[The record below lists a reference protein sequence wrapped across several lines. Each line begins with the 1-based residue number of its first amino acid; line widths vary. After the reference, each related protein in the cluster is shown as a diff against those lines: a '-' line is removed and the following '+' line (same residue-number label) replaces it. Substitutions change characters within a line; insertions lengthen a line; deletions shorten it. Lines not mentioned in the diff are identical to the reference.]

1 MANGGFRMSDVGF
14 GIYYF
19 DMMWIIDPIKKPCKM
34 GYLEFGIW
42 KPEPTQIRHQ
52 TSDIRNY
59 TSDICHPISAIQ
71 SDFLHQTSDILLWH
85 FHIYTYIH
93 NILCSMVLQRLI
105 VYIKRLRKIICLPW
119 PLPITAICL
128 ALLNL

>member
-52 TSDIRNY
+52 TSDIRNFKSIP
-59 TSDICHPISAIQ
+59 SDTNKLATIPI
-71 SDFLHQTSDILLWH
+71 
-85 FHIYTYIH
+85 
-93 NILCSMVLQRLI
+93 
-105 VYIKRLRKIICLPW
+105 P
-119 PLPITAICL
+119 
-128 ALLNL
+128 LNLQPVDDYNQILPLVVDSSKCFQFCRLF